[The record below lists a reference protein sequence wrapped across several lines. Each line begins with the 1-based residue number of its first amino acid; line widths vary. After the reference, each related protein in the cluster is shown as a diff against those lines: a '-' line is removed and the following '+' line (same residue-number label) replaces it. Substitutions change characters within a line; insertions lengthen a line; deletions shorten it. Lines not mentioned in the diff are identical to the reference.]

1 MELTIS
7 QRKTY
12 KIKYQ
17 FVIYTC
23 IISFLFSLVRID
35 TTCLLFTLPFFYL
48 CFLCGYYALLSY
60 SIGMIISILFFHWFY
75 CFRALSIISINESQ
89 LCSLFINTNCWYLL
103 CLLSIRFIN
112 NIIINNINLYKY
124 YDFFIFAAFIYPFSI
139 TTINP

>member
-60 SIGMIISILFFHWFY
+60 SIGMIISILFF
-75 CFRALSIISINESQ
+75 Q
-89 LCSLFINTNCWYLL
+89 LPDVYKRQIVKDGLKLFVDV
-103 CLLSIRFIN
+103 CLLERQK
-112 NIIINNINLYKY
+112 NLRCV
-124 YDFFIFAAFIYPFSI
+124 
-139 TTINP
+139 

>member
-60 SIGMIISILFFHWFY
+60 SIGMIISILFFQLPVEIF
-75 CFRALSIISINESQ
+75 IISFIGFIVLEFCQ
-89 LCSLFINTNCWYLL
+89 LFQSMKASYVPYLL
-103 CLLSIRFIN
+103 TLIAGIYYAYCQLDLLTTLLLTILTYT
-112 NIIINNINLYKY
+112 NIM
-124 YDFFIFAAFIYPFSI
+124 IFSLKI
-139 TTINP
+139 